1 MAFLTTRWL
10 ERLTEQEKDLLEA
23 VFSYHNLHPDEKIIA
38 TSRPIRP
45 WKIGDRQWFYYTWL
59 GGSLNVPLPL
69 LVLGIMCMMV
79 GICTYAWTQ
88 HPAVAASLITL
99 VMVAPLPFIVGSLSI
114 GRKKDRREKLI
125 LRMGEMQGNW

>member
-23 VFSYHNLHPDEKIIA
+23 VFSYHNLYPDEKILA

-88 HPAVAASLITL
+88 HPAAAASLITL